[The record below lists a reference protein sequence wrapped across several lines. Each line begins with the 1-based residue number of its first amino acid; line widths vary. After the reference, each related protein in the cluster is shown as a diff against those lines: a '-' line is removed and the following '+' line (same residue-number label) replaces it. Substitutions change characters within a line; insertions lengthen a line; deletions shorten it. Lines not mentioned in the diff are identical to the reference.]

1 MAANALKKINTEAKR
16 IAKKTGKS
24 WKMAHKQAVINYR
37 QGKISGVKKKSSRG
51 TAKKSGKRSSSKARI
66 GAVMGTVPGA
76 KKVLKEKLGWLL
88 ATQRTAAT
96 KREKKALQPRIN
108 ALTRSIKALP

>member
-1 MAANALKKINTEAKR
+1 MAVNALKKINTEAKR

-24 WKMAHKQAVINYR
+24 WKAAHKQAVTNYR

-51 TAKKSGKRSSSKARI
+51 TAPKRGKSSSSKARV

-76 KKVLKEKLGWLL
+76 KKVLKERLGWLL
-88 ATQRTAAT
+88 ATQRTAKT
-96 KREKKALQPRIN
+96 KKEKKGLQPKIN
-108 ALTRSIKALP
+108 QLTRSIKALD